1 MCGVAR
7 LRPPCRAGS
16 SLVLV
21 RTDVAYRS
29 WKVVGSDGRSLF
41 TVLPAP
47 CVDRSLFSSSLS
59 SDEGYSTSVIAHPAS
74 LSLECLF
81 SLLFHT
87 QLHHRGWRQAR
98 CRSFRYVI
106 TGSEPTCLLFRARS
120 LTFCFIISFILISI
134 DVESF
139 TKLHIMSTSDNWVS
153 EARRSASIISNDY
166 AETGASF
173 DT

>member
-29 WKVVGSDGRSLF
+29 WKVVGSAGRSLF
-41 TVLPAP
+41 TVLVAL
-47 CVDRSLFSSSLS
+47 CGDDSLSSLSLS
-59 SDEGYSTSVIAHPAS
+59 SDEGYSTSVIAAHPAS

-98 CRSFRYVI
+98 YRSFRYVI
-106 TGSEPTCLLFRARS
+106 TGSERTYLPSFFRARS
-120 LTFCFIISFILISI
+120 LNFCSIVSFILISI

-153 EARRSASIISNDY
+153 EARRSASII
-166 AETGASF
+166 F
-173 DT
+173 